1 LHSKK
6 GVISMEYRKPE
17 LVVSSDAIRVI
28 ESHLKPVGNPDSPT
42 SDPDQTSPAYE
53 ADE

>member
-1 LHSKK
+1 
-6 GVISMEYRKPE
+6 MEYRKPE

-28 ESHLKPVGNPDSPT
+28 EAHLKPVGNPDNPT
-42 SDPDQTSPAYE
+42 SDPEQTSAAYE